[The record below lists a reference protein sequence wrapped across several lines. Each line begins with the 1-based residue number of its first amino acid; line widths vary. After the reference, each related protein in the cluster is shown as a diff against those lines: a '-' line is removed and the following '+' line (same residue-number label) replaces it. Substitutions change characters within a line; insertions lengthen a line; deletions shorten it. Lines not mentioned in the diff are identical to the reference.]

1 MQVQLQRMETHIN
14 ILSFSAEMN
23 ESSEM
28 PKNEI
33 IRDVGGTLGYFYFKS
48 VNFTY
53 LMKSVNINRHNI
65 NLNDEY

>member
-33 IRDVGGTLGYFYFKS
+33 IRHVGGSLGIETMSRRVFDI
-48 VNFTY
+48 
-53 LMKSVNINRHNI
+53 LR
-65 NLNDEY
+65 